1 MPCPQPQCFS
11 LSLSPCSVSHLSQHS
26 LNFSVHFSVH
36 FLYILYILLS
46 SVYFPW
52 FLILQMMWRCWE
64 RWRAGGEWGRQRMK
78 WLDGIIDSGDISL
91 SKLQEVVK
99 DRGAW
104 CAAVHGVTKSQTAL
118 SDWTTDVCWGE
129 GDVLICKDVVDT
141 SDGCVTGIF
150 SRNSHQG
157 IPRLSSSSS
166 ASVWL
171 RTERTHSCS
180 CVAHS
185 MTEDLHGNFCG
196 SYLWS
201 LSDSSLFPRLF
212 LFPWNIFLVGE
223 SVSSAAHGAAE
234 LLLSVHDPP
243 GCPFTLIVLLPCLW
257 DAFRQRVLVLL
268 CR

>member
-104 CAAVHGVTKSQTAL
+104 CAAVHGVTKSQTGL
-118 SDWTTDVCWGE
+118 SDWTTNVCWGE

-141 SDGCVTGIF
+141 SDGCVTGVF
-150 SRNSHQG
+150 SR
-157 IPRLSSSSS
+157 IPTR
-166 ASVWL
+166 
-171 RTERTHSCS
+171 
-180 CVAHS
+180 
-185 MTEDLHGNFCG
+185 GFP
-196 SYLWS
+196 
-201 LSDSSLFPRLF
+201 DSP
-212 LFPWNIFLVGE
+212 P
-223 SVSSAAHGAAE
+223 A
-234 LLLSVHDPP
+234 LLLLC
-243 GCPFTLIVLLPCLW
+243 GWGQRGLIP
-257 DAFRQRVLVLL
+257 VLVLHIAWQKTSMETSVDL
-268 CR
+268 TCDLSQTPPFSPDFSSFHEISS